1 MKKTWSIAS
10 IELKNPLVLAPMA
23 GYTDSP
29 YRRICKRFGVGL
41 LYSDLISSLGICFNN
56 EKTMHMLERHPEEY
70 PLSLQLFGA
79 IPEKMA
85 LAAKIIQEKGFHLV
99 DINMGCP
106 APKIVKNGCG
116 GALLKDPGLIRAI
129 LSAVVQSVNIPVTVK
144 IRIGYELE
152 ECNAVEVATIAQS
165 CGIQAIAVHGSTVL
179 QGSKGKKNWDA
190 IRAVKECVSIPVIAN
205 GGVKSVRYF
214 FEIQNYT
221 KADAVMIGRAI
232 MGKPWFFQQILRAL
246 DGEDPEILDRE
257 KINPDILFS
266 TVYDHFDLQLEY
278 YQDEILAVREMRKH
292 LHSYFHGLPESCKIR
307 DLINKAKGKQDL
319 LQLLRNYQNT
329 FF

>member
-1 MKKTWSIAS
+1 MKKTWHIAS
-10 IELKNPLVLAPMA
+10 IEVKNPLVLAPMA

-29 YRRICKRFGVGL
+29 YRRICKRFGAGL
-41 LYSDLISSLGICFNN
+41 LYSDLISSLGVCFNN
-56 EKTMHMLERHPEEY
+56 VKTMHMLERHPEET

-85 LAAKIIQEKGFHLV
+85 LASKTIQDKGFELI

-106 APKIVKNGCG
+106 APKIIKNGCG
-116 GALLKDPGLIRAI
+116 GALLKDPALIRAI
-129 LSAVVQSVNIPVTVK
+129 LSAVVQSVSIPVTVK
-144 IRIGYELE
+144 IRIGFELD
-152 ECNAVEVATIAQS
+152 ECNAEEVAQIAQE
-165 CGIQAIAVHGSTVL
+165 CGIKAIAVHGSTVV

-190 IRAVKECVSIPVIAN
+190 IKAVKECVSIPVIAN
-205 GGVKSVRYF
+205 GGVKSVRNF
-214 FEIQNYT
+214 FEIMDYT

-257 KINPDILFS
+257 KPDPNMLFS
-266 TVYDHFDLQLEY
+266 IVYDHFDLQLAY

-307 DLINKAKGKQDL
+307 DLVNKAKSKTDL